1 MATKT
6 RIYAVRNSE
15 GHLSNLVRATS
26 PAQVGAHMARRSFQI
41 QVATQDDIVRAMASH
56 HLTVEAARDE
66 EAAPAAT

>member
-15 GHLSNLVRATS
+15 GRISNLVRAAS

-41 QVATQDDIVRAMASH
+41 QVATQDDIVRAMAG
-56 HLTVEAARDE
+56 HLTVEEARDE